1 MAGIYIDCSTH
12 EIIGNE
18 SVRIQ
23 SAQCWFPGL
32 AIFNAKY
39 QYTYQTELGNC
50 YGLKL
55 AKC

>member
-1 MAGIYIDCSTH
+1 MAGIYSDCSTH
-12 EIIGNE
+12 EIIG
-18 SVRIQ
+18 IQ

-39 QYTYQTELGNC
+39 QYIYQTELGNC